1 VAGTDQEG
9 LDDKSGESL
18 DSPCLTSVTSPDG
31 GTNHKEQINTS
42 ERITATEG
50 KSDISIPDYLREF
63 NVLYGDFSPENSATI
78 SPVDTGRDEIME
90 SNTSTNQKDSGQQDA
105 GIDHLRLSDDISVL
119 LEDSTAGEQANTEG
133 HSNAGQGDPEQIKT
147 HQEGTPVLTVEAF
160 NDIVRGGRSKSPI
173 LIDDSDRQDFFQ
185 VKERR
190 FAQCMERFDNGNG
203 TYTIS
208 QPIAMAVVLA
218 LDTEQRNTN
227 YIHAMNEFQVS
238 QIQQIK
244 ETSYFTKR
252 VTEEVTRNISQ
263 HIIQKL
269 DAPLKESKKQ
279 IEERAK
285 VIIGRLDEDD
295 RVLEA
300 HKEHRLARGFLSR
313 TREEREFEL
322 YEAKITALSED
333 NESLQSQ
340 LSELTRTHN
349 ASKEQI
355 TKLQEGRTK
364 WQQKCRSM
372 MAKRPREEDV
382 E

>member
-1 VAGTDQEG
+1 MEVDSLEQDKTLRDYWKKKEKKKEKEGKKERKRKEVKRGNSANRVTGTDQEG
-9 LDDKSGESL
+9 LDDKSSESL
-18 DSPCLTSVTSPDG
+18 DSPCLTSATSPEG

-42 ERITATEG
+42 EQITTTEG
-50 KSDISIPDYLREF
+50 KSDISTPDYPREF
-63 NVLYGDFSPENSATI
+63 NALYGVSPENSASI
-78 SPVDTGRDEIME
+78 SPVDTGRNEIME
-90 SNTSTNQKDSGQQDA
+90 SNTSTNQEDSGQQDA
-105 GIDHLRLSDDISVL
+105 GLDQLRLYDDISAL
-119 LEDSTAGEQANTEG
+119 LEDSAAGEQINTEVL
-133 HSNAGQGDPEQIKT
+133 SNADQADPDQIKT

-173 LIDDSDRQDFFQ
+173 LIDDQDHQDFYQ

-208 QPIAMAVVLA
+208 QLIAMAVVLA
-218 LDTEQRNTN
+218 LDTEQRNRN

-244 ETSYFTKR
+244 KTSDFTKR
-252 VTEEVTRNISQ
+252 ITEEVTKNISQ

-279 IEERAK
+279 IEERAR

-300 HKEHRLARGFLSR
+300 RAQRASLS
-313 TREEREFEL
+313 
-322 YEAKITALSED
+322 
-333 NESLQSQ
+333 
-340 LSELTRTHN
+340 
-349 ASKEQI
+349 
-355 TKLQEGRTK
+355 
-364 WQQKCRSM
+364 
-372 MAKRPREEDV
+372 
-382 E
+382 